1 MRLAMLINLCI
12 ALISTNVTGQIQRQ
26 NDEKILHIKGVA
38 ILRQLPEIIS
48 VAINIKIESTE
59 YGDCHDKL
67 MTAEQKTKEIF
78 INSGIDKSLIKT
90 NEFRVSQSNVY
101 KNGTVEKVGFVG
113 NASFIIE
120 TVYSVDFT
128 KKLLSGLKTD
138 LMSSYN
144 IAFKLS
150 EKQKELLRKE
160 AISKAI
166 DDAREKAVLIA
177 ESSKVTLGKI
187 KSINYTD
194 SYVPAAGDNDIVRE
208 YQSRSAIGFA
218 SFNKVGDDRSYAPTI
233 DFNPR
238 EIKIVKAV
246 DVEWQIND

>member
-1 MRLAMLINLCI
+1 MRLALLINLCI
-12 ALISTNVTGQIQRQ
+12 TLISLNVSGQSQMQ
-26 NDEKILHIKGVA
+26 NNEKILHVRGVA
-38 ILRQLPEIIS
+38 ILKQLPELIY
-48 VAINIKIESTE
+48 VAINIKVEANE
-59 YGDCHDKL
+59 YNDCHDRL
-67 MTAEQKTKEIF
+67 ITEEQKAKEIF
-78 INSGIDKSLIKT
+78 INNGIDKNLIKT

-101 KNGTVEKVGFVG
+101 KNGAVEKVVFVG

-120 TVYSVDFT
+120 TAYSVEFT

-138 LMSSYN
+138 LMSFSYN
-144 IAFKLS
+144 ISFKLS

-208 YQSRSAIGFA
+208 YQSRSEAAFYSVGYGA
-218 SFNKVGDDRSYAPTI
+218 SNAPTI
-233 DFNPR
+233 EFNPK
-238 EIKIVKAV
+238 EIRIVKAV
-246 DVEWQIND
+246 EIEWQIND